1 MMDRNELRGSILISR
16 SQLSITLL
24 LTLLL
29 GPLIVAAQEPASG
42 HFRVIHSFTG
52 GKDGAYP
59 YAGLIMDQSGS
70 LYGTANAGG
79 RGTCPPANI
88 GCGTVFKLVR
98 SKSGWVFQV
107 VYAFLGGN
115 DGQGPYGRVAI
126 GPGGSLYGTTIE
138 GGDSTCLSGCGTVF
152 SLKPPATCQTK
163 FCPSMETVL
172 YRFKGNSDGFY
183 PTGDLAFDAA
193 GNLYGTTTQG
203 GSVGPGT
210 VYELKVSKGSW
221 TESILWNLTGGED
234 GGNPY
239 SGVILDG
246 AGNIFSTTLDGG
258 TNNSGSVFKL
268 THSGSGW
275 SETTL
280 HDFYGSSHG
289 IFPQAG
295 LILEKSGNLIGATSA
310 GGLRGG
316 GTVYSLAPAKGG
328 WRLSTLY
335 NFPGRGQ
342 PGPWAQLT
350 MDAAGNLY
358 GTTQGYPPAGDHGT
372 VFKLTHTSS
381 GWQET
386 LLHRFT
392 GGSDGQVPY
401 STLVLDSSGHIYGTA
416 LLGGKSNYGVVFEIT
431 P

>member
-1 MMDRNELRGSILISR
+1 MHCTEPKRLILVSRKLTIALVSIILFVP
-16 SQLSITLL
+16 LL
-24 LTLLL
+24 
-29 GPLIVAAQEPASG
+29 AAQETASPS
-42 HFRVIHSFTG
+42 FRVIHDFTG

-59 YAGLIMDQSGS
+59 YAGLIMDQSGN

-88 GCGTVFKLVR
+88 GCGTVFKFMR
-98 SKSGWVFQV
+98 SRSGWVFQV

-126 GPGGSLYGTTIE
+126 GPGGNLYGTTVE
-138 GGDSTCLSGCGTVF
+138 GGNSACPSGCGTVF

-163 FCPSMETVL
+163 FCPSTETVL

-193 GNLYGTTTQG
+193 GNLYGTTIQG

-210 VYELKVSKGSW
+210 VYELKPSKGRW
-221 TESILWNLTGGED
+221 TESILWSLTGNAD
-234 GGNPY
+234 GANPY
-239 SGVILDG
+239 SGVILDK
-246 AGNIFSTTLDGG
+246 AGNIFGTTLDGG
-258 TNNSGSVFKL
+258 TNNSGSVFEL

-280 HDFYGSSHG
+280 HDFYGNSNG

-295 LILEKSGNLIGATSA
+295 LILEKSGNLIGATSS

-328 WRLSTLY
+328 WKLSTLY

-342 PGPWAQLT
+342 PGPSDKLT

-358 GTTQGYPPAGDHGT
+358 GTTQGYPPAGDNGT

-381 GWQET
+381 GWKET

-416 LLGGKSNYGVVFEIT
+416 LLGGKYEYGVVFEIT

>member
-1 MMDRNELRGSILISR
+1 MDTAKGKTFMGRSKPPSSILVSH
-16 SQLSITLL
+16 SQLITVLVWVVLFVPLL
-24 LTLLL
+24 L
-29 GPLIVAAQEPASG
+29 AAQEAPSPG
-42 HFRVIHSFTG
+42 FRVIHSFTG

-138 GGDSTCLSGCGTVF
+138 GGSQACPSGCGTVF
-152 SLKPPATCQTK
+152 NLKPVTCQTK
-163 FCPSMETVL
+163 FCASTETVL

-203 GSVGPGT
+203 GSVGPGI
-210 VYELKVSKGSW
+210 VYELKLSKGSW

-239 SGVILDG
+239 SGVILDA

-295 LILEKSGNLIGATSA
+295 LILEKSGNLIGATGRRPSRRRY
-310 GGLRGG
+310 GLQSGARERRLETKYALQFSWSWPTRTMGPAHDG
-316 GTVYSLAPAKGG
+316 CCWQSL
-328 WRLSTLY
+328 RY
-335 NFPGRGQ
+335 DPGI
-342 PGPWAQLT
+342 
-350 MDAAGNLY
+350 
-358 GTTQGYPPAGDHGT
+358 
-372 VFKLTHTSS
+372 SS
-381 GWQET
+381 GW
-386 LLHRFT
+386 
-392 GGSDGQVPY
+392 
-401 STLVLDSSGHIYGTA
+401 
-416 LLGGKSNYGVVFEIT
+416 
-431 P
+431 